1 MTHDSPP
8 PPSQAQVDALVREL
22 AAASRRQR
30 DLCDQA
36 AVMIAQFERLLIEE
50 RMKGEKEHER
60 TN

>member
-50 RMKGEKEHER
+50 RMKGKR
-60 TN
+60 T

>member
-22 AAASRRQR
+22 DAAYRNSGYELHR
-30 DLCDQA
+30 QA

-50 RMKGEKEHER
+50 RMKGKTR
-60 TN
+60 P